1 MPFGMAKMCE
11 VAGHHARMTDGA
23 QKRRLRSLHLPQ
35 R

>member
-1 MPFGMAKMCE
+1 MPFGMAKICE

-23 QKRRLRSLHLPQ
+23 PKRRLRSLHHPQ

>member
-1 MPFGMAKMCE
+1 MPSGMTKMRE

-23 QKRRLRSLHLPQ
+23 PKRRLRGLHLPQ